1 MANQIDW
8 SKWRCRCSSISKI
21 MANSRDNPPLTE
33 KQEQELKKLEEKTT
47 RTPSQE
53 LRITEL
59 VLKRE
64 NSKDVVLSDTCIQYL
79 TEAYAWEV
87 FQKFNV
93 TKELDIEYMQKG
105 REVEDES
112 IELLSFVRDRPY
124 SKNEDRIENDFLSGH
139 PDVFSGEKLK
149 GASYITDMKNCWSL
163 PGFLYKI
170 HKGLDDGYSDQVG
183 GYGDIC
189 ECGNLSVTYALVNTP
204 ESIRNGYKFRLASK
218 LNLIDVDHTQQ
229 WKQIESSMI
238 FDGDIPH
245 YQRIYEIPIEPF
257 TKDYQS
263 KIYDRIK
270 HARDWLNNFH
280 ELYLK
285 LNQ

>member
-1 MANQIDW
+1 M
-8 SKWRCRCSSISKI
+8 S
-21 MANSRDNPPLTE
+21 NSRDNPPLTE
-33 KQEQELKKLEEKTT
+33 LQEARLMELIQKRENDK
-47 RTPSQE
+47 
-53 LRITEL
+53 ITEKQML
-59 VLKRE
+59 EMVTLLQKRE
-64 NSKDVVLSDTCIQYL
+64 NSKSVVLSDTCIQYL

-139 PDVFSGEKLK
+139 PDVFSGEQLK

-218 LNLIDVDHTQQ
+218 LNVIDVEHTQQ
-229 WKQIESSMI
+229 WKQIEASMM

-245 YQRIYEIPIEPF
+245 YQRIYEIPVEPF

-263 KIYDRIK
+263 KVYNRVK